1 MTAYRCEL
9 RRGQQIYLENQGRQT
24 VITLVSTGVGQQQSQ
39 CHSFDTGKWRVMP
52 IVFRTA
58 AGGVIQVEGEGRHF
72 VQVQAQ
78 GMSVLNV
85 SPPLSG
91 AQTLP
96 LEAVETAAGINS
108 GSTIPPIEPMKMG
121 NMQMSMNPMEMRMG
135 NMEMRMGEPLKMG
148 KPSEQTHSAKNFCP
162 QCGSRVEAGDRFCS
176 HCGNRLSN
184 EN

>member
-1 MTAYRCEL
+1 MTAYRGKL
-9 RRGQQIYLENQGRQT
+9 HRGQQIYLENQGRQT

-39 CHSFDTGKWRVMP
+39 RYSFDTGKWRVMP
-52 IVFRTA
+52 TVFRTA
-58 AGGVIQVEGEGRHF
+58 AGGVIQIEGEGQRF

-91 AQTLP
+91 AETLP
-96 LEAVETAAGINS
+96 L
-108 GSTIPPIEPMKMG
+108 EPMKMG

-135 NMEMRMGEPLKMG
+135 NMEMRMGEPLKMR
-148 KPSEQTHSAKNFCP
+148 KPSEQAHSAKNFCP

-176 HCGNRLSN
+176 HCGNRLSS